1 MEFSFTL
8 DHDLSC
14 NTCPMR
20 EINFSVMKQ
29 LHKGY
34 LCRHPQKKG
43 NRYVYPDQRDIAE
56 GCPFMEGK

>member
-1 MEFSFTL
+1 MEYSFTL
-8 DHDLSC
+8 ESR
-14 NTCPMR
+14 T
-20 EINFSVMKQ
+20 VMKQ

-56 GCPFMEGK
+56 GCPFMVGGDL